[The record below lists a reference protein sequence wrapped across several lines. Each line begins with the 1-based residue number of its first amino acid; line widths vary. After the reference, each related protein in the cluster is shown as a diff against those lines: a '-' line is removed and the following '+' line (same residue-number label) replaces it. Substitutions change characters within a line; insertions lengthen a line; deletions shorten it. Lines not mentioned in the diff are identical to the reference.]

1 MSDYKPTIA
10 VDFDGVIHS
19 YISGWRGAHVIP
31 DLPVEGAIEWLDGL
45 LLRFHVVIVST
56 RARTW
61 RGRRAIR
68 RWLRDHCKNAWL
80 EHWTHP
86 GFESIQV
93 TAKKVPALVYIDD
106 RAMRFEGE
114 FPSTDALKDYA
125 IPWTKRG
132 GIPIADGRIQCRRL
146 RKECEAL
153 QRQAKDDD
161 RALTQ
166 TIEDRDAMEDRI
178 NAISAALG
186 LSEYERTWSS
196 SNDVGE
202 ACVTRAQELAQQVA
216 ESGGGSTRQPISGED
231 RNDA

>member
-19 YISGWRGAHVIP
+19 YTSGWKGAHVIP
-31 DLPVEGAIEWLDGL
+31 DPPVPGALEWLADCVCDH
-45 LLRFHVVIVST
+45 RVVIVSN

-68 RWLRDHCKNAWL
+68 RWLRKWSAVYLPPMTGWSRVFD
-80 EHWTHP
+80 P
-86 GFESIQV
+86 VRV
-93 TAKKVPALVYIDD
+93 TATKVPAIAYLDD
-106 RAMRFEGE
+106 CAMRFEGE
-114 FPSTDALKDYA
+114 FPDIAALKEYA
-125 IPWTKRG
+125 TPWTKRG

-153 QRQAKDDD
+153 RRQAVDDD

-166 TIEDRDAMEDRI
+166 TIDERDAMVDRI
-178 NAISAALG
+178 NAIAAALG

-196 SNDVGE
+196 NNDVGE
-202 ACVTRAQELAQQVA
+202 ACVTRAQELAHQVA
-216 ESGGGSTRQPISGED
+216 ESGGGST
-231 RNDA
+231 